1 MRRLKHWLGAITL
14 AGMVATAP
22 AQAQEVKVGVVMAN
36 TGTYAFVGTAVINA
50 VRLAFDELNAKNYF
64 GGLKVS
70 LMVEDNRS
78 NTQEALSLVTRMAT
92 RDNAIMI
99 IGPVATGE
107 AMAAAPVAND
117 LKIPLFTTATSPAV
131 LKAGPWMF
139 KVTETAEQ
147 YMTVLGE
154 HIAQKRKPKSCYVVS
169 IRDNEGYILQ
179 GNVFRDV
186 VRKGG
191 VAIAAD
197 DSILA
202 ADTDFTAL
210 GTKIALS
217 KADCLFINTPPEQGA
232 NIVLQARQSGM
243 PANTLL
249 VGNTGMGSVNY
260 LKAGG
265 KAIEGTI
272 FSAESVSTG
281 VNDLAKAFIQSYTK
295 RFNVAP
301 DSWAMVGYTMA
312 LVSANAI
319 KNAGPNPT
327 RESVRQAMLRT
338 RNLPVVVGRG
348 AWSIDPETRIPSF
361 GYAVMKIQNGNF
373 VVDP

>member
-154 HIAQKRKPKSCYVVS
+154 HVDRCWQATGHFPNQVLV
-169 IRDNEGYILQ
+169 DFADEG
-179 GNVFRDV
+179 DV
-186 VRKGG
+186 LDI
-191 VAIAAD
+191 VAG
-197 DSILA
+197 L
-202 ADTDFTAL
+202 
-210 GTKIALS
+210 
-217 KADCLFINTPPEQGA
+217 N
-232 NIVLQARQSGM
+232 AR
-243 PANTLL
+243 
-249 VGNTGMGSVNY
+249 
-260 LKAGG
+260 
-265 KAIEGTI
+265 
-272 FSAESVSTG
+272 
-281 VNDLAKAFIQSYTK
+281 
-295 RFNVAP
+295 
-301 DSWAMVGYTMA
+301 
-312 LVSANAI
+312 
-319 KNAGPNPT
+319 GP
-327 RESVRQAMLRT
+327 
-338 RNLPVVVGRG
+338 
-348 AWSIDPETRIPSF
+348 
-361 GYAVMKIQNGNF
+361 
-373 VVDP
+373 